1 MIGDQSPISRR
12 AVADCTVL
20 IYENALHK
28 LQEVL
33 ERAVLLLSFSTW
45 RYNINRRNISIGIP
59 LDLSIPTEMTS
70 IGPLVENEKSSKTPK
85 NLKIMLCY
93 IFSDC

>member
-12 AVADCTVL
+12 PVADCTVF

-33 ERAVLLLSFSTW
+33 ERAVLWLTFQHGDTTSNAVVVSAV
-45 RYNINRRNISIGIP
+45 RA
-59 LDLSIPTEMTS
+59 TES
-70 IGPLVENEKSSKTPK
+70 
-85 NLKIMLCY
+85 
-93 IFSDC
+93 